1 MQTKKV
7 IMEGKEPKWKERLTI
22 YKNAIERLTEVVKL
36 GEQRSLSQ
44 FECDSLIKRFE
55 FCYEMAWKLMM
66 SYEKENGV
74 SELLG
79 SKDVIR
85 KAHAMS
91 LIDNGETWLEM
102 VDDRNKTSHLYDE
115 EMAKD
120 VMDEINHT
128 YYPLFIELLKKMETI
143 ANQG

>member
-1 MQTKKV
+1 
-7 IMEGKEPKWKERLTI
+7 MEGKQPKWMERLTI
-22 YKNAIERLTEVVKL
+22 FKNAIERLTEVIKL
-36 GEQRSLSQ
+36 REQRPLSQ
-44 FECDSLIKRFE
+44 FENDSLIKRFE

-66 SYEKENGV
+66 SYEKENGA

-85 KAHAMS
+85 RAHASS
-91 LIDNGETWLEM
+91 LIDNGEAWLEM
-102 VDDRNKTSHLYDE
+102 VDNRNKTSHLYDE

-120 VMDEINHT
+120 VIDEINHT
-128 YYPLFIELLKKMETI
+128 YYPLFLELLKKMEGI